1 MILNCFSPIKNR
13 SQDFHIMSLIL
24 GGYISDQ
31 RCWWTGRGSRGSSAG
46 SGRCRSRLL
55 GEIAQTSLRTTYRG
69 CCQNNGQGNNDHAL
83 IWRYFLTVLQ
93 VLRAIHNNFW
103 PLQFNGFFFLLHR
116 VNVFEEL
123 STMEMLIAEEKKWMM
138 AHGKTTCPITIQT
151 SPCLQTK
158 KTVIINIFS
167 NFTLTLVAKGRGGRF
182 MTRQLVRLHIGLL
195 PALRPKRR

>member
-1 MILNCFSPIKNR
+1 
-13 SQDFHIMSLIL
+13 MSLIL

-151 SPCLQTK
+151 SPCPQTK
-158 KTVIINIFS
+158 KMVCIFFS
-167 NFTLTLVAKGRGGRF
+167 NFTITISATGGEGGF
-182 MTRQLVRLHIGLL
+182 FYPLL
-195 PALRPKRR
+195 ILGAPNDDCSWQDNLSN